1 MNKMQFKRGYL
12 KDSSTIILLLL
23 IPIILLCKKNNLNNI
38 SKIRLNTVLVAA
50 KAKEQISIKIYL
62 EIPYKSLQFV
72 KREGGFV
79 SGYEAQIAVINKNNE
94 LVHNFTW
101 SDSIRAQN
109 YLETIR
115 KQKKV
120 TLYSEKFLPTD
131 KYDIIATILDLES
144 REFYKVK
151 KDIKQNRSN
160 ISYIFKPIVL
170 LEKKGEWGFKPDLI
184 PSWNYYLSS
193 GKDSVHIFISGIC
206 SSSDCELNW
215 KITSKIDDEKIIAN
229 DYFPIQN
236 RYIQKYIKLPIS
248 IFSEIS
254 YSFSVTINDRDI
266 NDEQLV
272 ELVILKPGISN
283 MITDINEALNQMK
296 YILTSDEKEILKN
309 AKKAE
314 KDQLFKSFWDSRDPT
329 SETLQNELMDEYYKR
344 IAYTKE
350 HFSGFQEGWKT
361 DMGMIYIL
369 FGYPDEVKRYSDYSS
384 QKAFENWYYFSI
396 NKSFKFV
403 DVNGFGDYQLESPH
417 FLSVP

>member
-1 MNKMQFKRGYL
+1 MNKMQFKREYS
-12 KDSSTIILLLL
+12 KSSFTMHLLLL
-23 IPIILLCKKNNLNNI
+23 LPIILFCKNNNLNNI
-38 SKIRLNTVLVAA
+38 SKIRLNTVHVAA
-50 KAKEQISIKIYL
+50 KAKEQINVKIYL

-72 KREGGFV
+72 KGEGGFV
-79 SGYEAQIAVINKNNE
+79 SGYEAQIAVLDKNNK

-109 YLETIR
+109 YIETIR
-115 KQKKV
+115 KQEKV
-120 TLYSEKFLPTD
+120 ILYSEKSLPTD
-131 KYDIIATILDLES
+131 KYDVIATVLDIES

-151 KDIKQNRSN
+151 KDINQNRLN
-160 ISYIFKPIVL
+160 ISYVFKPIVL
-170 LEKKGEWGFKPDLI
+170 LEKKGEWGFKSDLI
-184 PSWNYYLSS
+184 PSWNYYLST
-193 GKDSVHIFISGIC
+193 GKDSVHIFISGLC
-206 SSSDCELNW
+206 FSSDCELNW
-215 KITSKIDDEKIIAN
+215 KIASKIDDEKVIAN

-236 RYIQKYIKLPIS
+236 RYIQKYIKFPIS
-248 IFSEIS
+248 IFSDIS
-254 YSFSVTINDRDI
+254 YSFSVTLNDGDI

-283 MITDINEALNQMK
+283 MITDINEALSQMK

-329 SETLQNELMDEYYKR
+329 TETLQNELMDEYYKR

-350 HFSGFQEGWKT
+350 HFSSFQEGWKT